1 MPRDSHSRERF
12 SLRCAA
18 ARAVFPAAPAA
29 VAAMRAAAAAQ
40 PGPLGPALAADM
52 LPERARDAEPEH
64 DDWLE
69 AASGAAAKGAAQGR
83 DDAGQHLS
91 EEPGDCASAA
101 AVQLAAPQLLWLLA
115 APPAREGTTA
125 APSPDPSHSPGPSL
139 SAERGQHG
147 ASRLIW
153 QCADLTARATAQPLH
168 VQARRTHRL
177 YLTTVPQSSALL
189 AYVYGLQRDHKA
201 WWLHGRYARLAGGK
215 QLLLLASL
223 HNLRPGMTGVARA
236 LRAPARARRAAA
248 PQPRRCG
255 CPGPRR
261 CTGRCSSSCCWRRWP
276 RTPQSRAR
284 SGGRRR
290 RRSAAGC
297 RRYRRRPSAWA
308 WTAACAPI
316 PGVSMRT
323 DCCHS
328 TR

>member
-1 MPRDSHSRERF
+1 MAAPQARLTALRVDMPRDSHSRERF

-40 PGPLGPALAADM
+40 PGPLGPGLAADM

-125 APSPDPSHSPGPSL
+125 VPSPDPSHSPGPSL

-177 YLTTVPQSSALL
+177 YLTKLCLKAARCWHMSTACRGTTKAGGYTDFMRALL
-189 AYVYGLQRDHKA
+189 EESNYCYWRVC
-201 WWLHGRYARLAGGK
+201 
-215 QLLLLASL
+215 
-223 HNLRPGMTGVARA
+223 TTCV
-236 LRAPARARRAAA
+236 PA
-248 PQPRRCG
+248 
-255 CPGPRR
+255 
-261 CTGRCSSSCCWRRWP
+261 
-276 RTPQSRAR
+276 
-284 SGGRRR
+284 
-290 RRSAAGC
+290 
-297 RRYRRRPSAWA
+297 
-308 WTAACAPI
+308 
-316 PGVSMRT
+316 
-323 DCCHS
+323 
-328 TR
+328 